1 LAKGKMLGA
10 LSLSLILVL
19 TTSALPVAAQ
29 EQTETPRA
37 FDLRGP
43 VNGTGPL
50 ARAATREAVRLAAAR
65 EPLSL
70 GIEAVR
76 QGGAPAASAWS
87 RVRQLGPGTGIIV
100 TVKNAPPVHG
110 QFLAADE
117 SELTVLNGAGEAE
130 HIARTDVAEISV
142 PAKHIGRHARRG
154 FLVGGIVGALV
165 SLAGLAVAG
174 CGSASSPECFG
185 EVVLVVGG
193 FGGLGAG
200 MGSLVGSVVPRRLDV
215 IYRAP

>member
-1 LAKGKMLGA
+1 MLGA

-19 TTSALPVAAQ
+19 TTSALPVPAQ

-37 FDLRGP
+37 FDLRGS

-100 TVKNAPPVHG
+100 TVKNALPVHG

-154 FLVGGIVGALV
+154 FLVGGIVGALF

-174 CGSASSPECFG
+174 CGSASSSECFG

>member
-1 LAKGKMLGA
+1 MLGA
-10 LSLSLILVL
+10 LSFSLTLVL
-19 TTSALPVAAQ
+19 TTSALPVTAQ

-43 VNGTGPL
+43 VPGTCPL

-70 GIEAVR
+70 SIEGVA
-76 QGGAPAASAWS
+76 QGGAPATSDWS
-87 RVRQLGPGTGIIV
+87 RVRQLGRGTGITV

-117 SELTVLNGAGEAE
+117 SELTMLNGAGEVE

-142 PAKHIGRHARRG
+142 PAMHIGRHARRG
-154 FLVGGIVGALV
+154 FLIGSIVGATFSLV
-165 SLAGLAVAG
+165 GLTVAG
-174 CGSASSPECFG
+174 CGSASSSQCVG
-185 EVVLVVGG
+185 EVALVVAG
-193 FGGLGAG
+193 FGGLGSGVGA
-200 MGSLVGSVVPRRLDV
+200 LVGSVVPKRPDV